1 MTAFLSKILPIIMIF
16 FLGYGLKKIKIF
28 TIEYGDKLLLVNFYV
43 TLPALTFLSVSRSV
57 LDPRYLYL
65 PLIAIATVFISYI
78 PARIFGKVVPMSR
91 KTLGTFF
98 IGIMIMNT
106 GFTMP
111 FVVAAFGGE
120 GLAIYTFFDFGNTL
134 LIFTFIYY
142 QAVRYGNH
150 PDHKIKFRKFLL
162 LPPMWGFV
170 AGLIVN
176 FSGLQL
182 PETLLNFFDLIGKP
196 TVFLMMLSLGI
207 YFTPKINNLGR
218 VALVLAIRI
227 GLGLAVGVLFTSL
240 FHLDGML
247 RTLVIIFC
255 GAPVGYN
262 TLVFSSLENLDKEF
276 AASIVSISLLLGI
289 IYIPVLLIIL

>member
-1 MTAFLSKILPIIMIF
+1 MEAFISKILPIIMIF

-28 TIEYGDKLLLVNFYV
+28 NIEYGDKLLLVNFYV
-43 TLPALTFLSVSRSV
+43 TLPALTFLSVSRAV

-78 PARIFGKVVPMSR
+78 PARIMGKIIPMSR

-111 FVVAAFGGE
+111 FVVAAFGE
-120 GLAIYTFFDFGNTL
+120 TGLAIYTFFDFGNTL

-142 QAVRYGNH
+142 HAVRYGNH
-150 PDHKIKFRKFLL
+150 PDHKIQLKKFLL

-170 AGLIVN
+170 GGLIVN
-176 FSGLQL
+176 LTGIQL
-182 PETLLNFFDLIGKP
+182 PAVAVNFLDVVGKP
-196 TVFLMMLSLGI
+196 TIFLMMLSLGI
-207 YFTPKINNLGR
+207 YFTPKVNNLGR
-218 VALVLAIRI
+218 VFVVLFIRI
-227 GLGLAVGVLFTSL
+227 GLGLALGVMFSSL
-240 FHLDGML
+240 FHLTGTI

-262 TLVFSSLENLDKEF
+262 TLVFSTLENLDKEF

-289 IYIPVLLIIL
+289 IYVPVLLVIL